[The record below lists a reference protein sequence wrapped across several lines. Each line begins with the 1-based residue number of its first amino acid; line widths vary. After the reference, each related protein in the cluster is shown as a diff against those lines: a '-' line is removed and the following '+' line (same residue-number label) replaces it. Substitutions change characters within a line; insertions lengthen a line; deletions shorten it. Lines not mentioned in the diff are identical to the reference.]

1 METKKIIIS
10 VDRAEPGKETI
21 MSTTIKTNATINNY
35 SEIMS
40 ITEYLMKE
48 EKKLEYVAEKNIRNL
63 FRKKQDFVF
72 IEFSVD
78 LMRSSDMN
86 FKQNIASCKSMED
99 YPWILNEFDAWW
111 SYYLQ
116 DNQDWVFSNG
126 PYEGL
131 SLKQFYN

>member
-1 METKKIIIS
+1 MTTTVNFSNNHISNYTEAMEI
-10 VDRAEPGKETI
+10 AE
-21 MSTTIKTNATINNY
+21 
-35 SEIMS
+35 SE
-40 ITEYLMKE
+40 YFMKE
-48 EKKLEYVAEKNIRNL
+48 EKRLEYVAEKNIRNL
-63 FRKKQDFVF
+63 FRKKQDSVF
-72 IEFSVD
+72 IEFSVN

-99 YPWILNEFDAWW
+99 YPWMLNEFDAWR

-116 DNQDWVFSNG
+116 DSQDWVFNDG